1 MSTSQTLNKTA
12 LNEIAKEHKGKLV
25 DFHGWELP
33 IQFKGILKE
42 HTAVR
47 TSVGIFDVSYMG
59 QIFLNGP
66 DAFKLIQKTNTNDFR
81 LATIGK
87 GVYSHMTNETAG
99 IVDDIIGF
107 CLALNRYIVIVNA
120 TTIEKDYECFKKKAL
135 TMNVK
140 VTNRSSE
147 FSMIA
152 LQGPNA
158 PAIMEKFATEA
169 NNLLRFGIIEKKIL
183 DKDCFISRTGYT
195 GEDGFEITAP
205 HEIIVEIWHQLMELG
220 KPYDIAP
227 CGLGA
232 RDTLRLE
239 AGYLLYGQD
248 ADDGHTTLETGCG
261 WAVCFEKG
269 EFTGRDILLK
279 QKEEGLKRRLKGIIL
294 EERGVPRP
302 DSKVFKDGKL
312 IGTLTSATYSPT
324 FKKGIGVGFLSMPKL
339 KTGEEIEIE
348 LHGKLIKAKI
358 AKVPFYR
365 GSAYLK

>member
-1 MSTSQTLNKTA
+1 MSTAQTLKKTA
-12 LNEIAKEHKGKLV
+12 LNKTLKKHKGKLV

-33 IQFKGILKE
+33 IQFEGILKE
-42 HTAVR
+42 HAAVR
-47 TSVGIFDVSYMG
+47 NSVGIFDVSHMG
-59 QIFLNGP
+59 QIFFNGP
-66 DAFKLIQKTNTNDFR
+66 DAFKLIQKSTTNDFR
-81 LATIGK
+81 LATIGR
-87 GVYSHMTNETAG
+87 GVYSHITNEEAG

-120 TTIEKDYECFKKKAL
+120 TTIEKDYEWLKKKAL
-135 TMNVK
+135 KMNVE
-140 VTNRSSE
+140 VVDRSSE

-152 LQGPNA
+152 LQGPKA
-158 PAIMEKFATEA
+158 VDIMEKFAPEA

-205 HEIIVEIWHQLMELG
+205 HEIITDIWQQFMELG
-220 KPYDIAP
+220 SPYDITP

-248 ADDGHTTLETGCG
+248 ADDDNTTIAANCA

-279 QKEEGLKRRLKGIIL
+279 QKQEGIKRKLKGIIL

-302 DSKVFKDGKL
+302 GCKVFKDGKE
-312 IGTLTSATYSPT
+312 IGKLTSATYSPT
-324 FKKGIGVGFLSMPKL
+324 LKKGIGVGYLNMPKL
-339 KTGEEIEIE
+339 KSGEEIEIE
-348 LHGKLIKAKI
+348 LHSKLVKAKI
-358 AKVPFYR
+358 SKLPFYR
-365 GSAYLK
+365 GSAYKI

>member
-12 LNEIAKEHKGKLV
+12 LNKTAKKHNGKLV

-33 IQFKGILKE
+33 IQFEGILKE

-47 TSVGIFDVSYMG
+47 TSVGIFDVSHMG
-59 QIFLNGP
+59 QLFLNGP

-81 LATIGK
+81 LGTIGK
-87 GVYSHMTNETAG
+87 GVYSHITNEKAG

-120 TTIEKDYECFKKKAL
+120 TTIEKDYEWLKEKAL
-135 TMNVK
+135 KMNVE
-140 VTNRSSE
+140 VVNRSSE

-152 LQGPNA
+152 LQGPKA
-158 PAIMEKFATEA
+158 PDMMKKFAPEA

-183 DKDCFISRTGYT
+183 NKDCFISRTGYT

-205 HEIIVEIWHQLMELG
+205 NEIIVEIWEQFMELG
-220 KPYDIAP
+220 APYNIVP

-248 ADDGHTTLETGCG
+248 ADDDHTTLETGCG

-269 EFTGRDILLK
+269 EFTARDILLK
-279 QKEEGLKRRLKGIIL
+279 QKEEGLTKRLKGIIL

-302 DSKVFKDGKL
+302 GSKVFKDGKEL
-312 IGTLTSATYSPT
+312 GTLTSATYSPT
-324 FKKGIGVGFLSMPKL
+324 LKKGIGVGYLTMPKL
-339 KTGEEIEIE
+339 KAGEDIEIE

-358 AKVPFYR
+358 TKVPFYR
-365 GSAYLK
+365 GSVYLK

>member
-1 MSTSQTLNKTA
+1 MSTAQTLNKTA
-12 LNEIAKEHKGKLV
+12 LNEIAKKYNGKLV
-25 DFHGWELP
+25 DFHGWQLP
-33 IQFKGILKE
+33 IQFEGILKE

-47 TSVGIFDVSYMG
+47 NSVGIFDVSHMG

-87 GVYSHMTNETAG
+87 GVYSHITNETAG

-120 TTIEKDYECFKKKAL
+120 TTVEKDYAWLKEKAL
-135 TMNVK
+135 KMNVE
-140 VTNRSSE
+140 VVNRSSE

-152 LQGPNA
+152 LQGPK
-158 PAIMEKFATEA
+158 AIDMMEKFAPEA
-169 NNLLRFGIIEKKIL
+169 NKLLRFGIIEKKIL

-205 HEIIVEIWHQLMELG
+205 HEIIADIWQQFMELG
-220 KPYDIAP
+220 KPYDIVP

-248 ADDGHTTLETGCG
+248 ADDDHTTIEAGCG

-269 EFTGRDILLK
+269 EFTGRSILLK
-279 QKEEGLKRRLKGIIL
+279 QKEEGLKRRLNGIIL

-302 DSKVFKDGKL
+302 GSKVFKDGKQ

-324 FKKGIGVGFLSMPKL
+324 LKKGIGLGYLDMPKL
-339 KTGEEIEIE
+339 KSGEEVEIE
-348 LHGKLIKAKI
+348 LHSKLIKAKI
-358 AKVPFYR
+358 TRMPFHK
-365 GSAYLK
+365 GSASKI

>member
-12 LNEIAKEHKGKLV
+12 LNGIAKKHKGKLV

-33 IQFKGILKE
+33 IQFEGIIKE
-42 HTAVR
+42 HNAVR
-47 TSVGIFDVSYMG
+47 NSVGIFDVSHMG
-59 QIFLNGP
+59 QIFFNGP

-87 GVYSHMTNETAG
+87 GVYSHITNEKAG

-120 TTIEKDYECFKKKAL
+120 TTIEKDYEWLKKKAL
-135 TMNVK
+135 KMNVT
-140 VTNRSSE
+140 VTDRSSE

-152 LQGPNA
+152 LQGPKA
-158 PAIMEKFATEA
+158 PEIMEKFAPEA
-169 NNLLRFGIIEKKIL
+169 NKLLRFGIIEKKIL

-205 HEIIVEIWHQLMELG
+205 NEIISEIWEQFMDLG
-220 KPYDIAP
+220 QPYDIIP

-248 ADDGHTTLETGCG
+248 ADDDHTTFEAGCG

-269 EFTGRDILLK
+269 EFTSRDILLK
-279 QKEEGLKRRLKGIIL
+279 QKQEGLTRRLKGIML

-302 DSKVFKDGKL
+302 GSKVFKDGKE
-312 IGTLTSATYSPT
+312 IGSLSSATYSPT
-324 FKKGIGVGFLSMPKL
+324 LKKGIGLGYLNIPKL
-339 KTGEEIEIE
+339 KAGEEIEIE
-348 LHGKLIKAKI
+348 LHAKKIKAKI
-358 AKVPFYR
+358 CKVPFYK
-365 GSAYLK
+365 GSASKI